1 MTDQMVMKVY
11 YLYQNLPKKTLRE
24 LKAFSDA
31 VEEAVYKPS
40 KVHGTCWIN
49 QKFGGG
55 GNSFK
60 PLWNLHD
67 TGRMIE
73 SNRCTAAEIAVN
85 LCDL

>member
-24 LKAFSDA
+24 HFLTLWRKLYISQ
-31 VEEAVYKPS
+31 VKYMEHVGLIRNLG
-40 KVHGTCWIN
+40 VW
-49 QKFGGG
+49 

>member
-1 MTDQMVMKVY
+1 MKVY

-49 QKFGGG
+49 QKFWGGG